1 MKCGRK
7 IRRQYSSYHHFQF
20 FIILSQKLI
29 FHAIKC
35 IPYSAKGTA
44 NKNDHSFHK
53 DKLNEYISC
62 LFLKFKKK
70 LCSLPH
76 MYTLALFIC
85 ADIFLVNEMN
95 GGALWSYRT
104 KKGKKINKSKD
115 KGEKAWLTAFNRDL
129 SLHFTGSE
137 WIFESILPKEQ
148 LFKTLN
154 QLASQIIWTD
164 APQNTLEVF
173 IYLFIF

>member
-1 MKCGRK
+1 MLTATHVH
-7 IRRQYSSYHHFQF
+7 IS
-20 FIILSQKLI
+20 LI
-29 FHAIKC
+29 YMHR
-35 IPYSAKGTA
+35 Y
-44 NKNDHSFHK
+44 
-53 DKLNEYISC
+53 
-62 LFLKFKKK
+62 
-70 LCSLPH
+70 
-76 MYTLALFIC
+76 
-85 ADIFLVNEMN
+85 IFLVNEMN

-104 KKGKKINKSKD
+104 KKGKKRNKSKD

-129 SLHFTGSE
+129 SLHFTWSE

-173 IYLFIF
+173 IYFFYFFSFNWQLNKHTESHLQPFLL

>member
-1 MKCGRK
+1 MAEKLEDSTPAITISNSLLFYLK
-7 IRRQYSSYHHFQF
+7 NSYFMLSNVFHIQQREQPIKMIIA
-20 FIILSQKLI
+20 FIKTSWMST
-29 FHAIKC
+29 FHA
-35 IPYSAKGTA
+35 Y
-44 NKNDHSFHK
+44 F
-53 DKLNEYISC
+53 LN
-62 LFLKFKKK
+62 FKKK

-104 KKGKKINKSKD
+104 KKGKKRNKSKD
-115 KGEKAWLTAFNRDL
+115 KREKAWLTAFNRDL